1 MKITTLILCTISVV
15 LLALAYFR
23 QQDLPLRGLKITGT
37 MLLPMV
43 PMLLAAF
50 IIAGQMQVLVP
61 KDTVAQ
67 WLGEKAGLKAMLIG
81 SLAGALTPGGPYVSF
96 PIALSLSKSGASIGC
111 VVAYLVAWTMWGLS
125 GLVFELSVLGPRL
138 TLAKRLSTLAFPPV
152 AGMVAQALFRMR

>member
-67 WLGEKAGLKAMLIG
+67 WLGEKAG
-81 SLAGALTPGGPYVSF
+81 
-96 PIALSLSKSGASIGC
+96 
-111 VVAYLVAWTMWGLS
+111 
-125 GLVFELSVLGPRL
+125 
-138 TLAKRLSTLAFPPV
+138 
-152 AGMVAQALFRMR
+152 